1 MVYILELK
9 TTQAASIKI
18 VTDAINSLLT
28 DANFEFYPYYIDD
41 NISEQYTDKIDQS
54 EYSPLSSNIP
64 QYDNPSCS
72 HVIPNDS
79 SIFPKENNLRLGKK
93 SKIKLEG
100 HSHYES
106 GEKVNPIIFAKD
118 HIKDHIDEYTDKP
131 ETSEISNE
139 LLDNNIETYNISK
152 DLLNN
157 VQTVINNKECDKTNY
172 LSHPTRQSSTNIIEN
187 KKTIGGVVLKEVNK
201 TGKILVYMRLDA
213 NKFDVYKYN
222 YHKKKLTLGID
233 IGNLL
238 KCLKCMSHFDTMSW
252 LVDDDDINKLI
263 VILES
268 VEKREKKTFK
278 LNLMDIEEET
288 YDITPIQ
295 FPYSITLP
303 SQDFHK
309 YCKDMAA
316 STDKIEIKAT
326 SKKLFFSGKGE
337 IGNLEFEVGET
348 NGGLS
353 IVSTTANIN
362 EIVQGLFELKFLLI
376 FTKCTNLCNQ
386 VTLFLK
392 NDYPIIVTYQIA
404 ALGEI
409 KLVLSPSKSE

>member
-41 NISEQYTDKIDQS
+41 NTSDQYTDKINES

-72 HVIPNDS
+72 NVIPTDS
-79 SIFPKENNLRLGKK
+79 PIYPKENNLRLGKK
-93 SKIKLEG
+93 SKIKLDKY
-100 HSHYES
+100 SSVES
-106 GEKVNPIIFAKD
+106 EEKVKSAFFAKD
-118 HIKDHIDEYTDKP
+118 YIEQYKDKP
-131 ETSEISNE
+131 HTSKISNE
-139 LLDNNIETYNISK
+139 LLDNNIETLDIST

-157 VQTVINNKECDKTNY
+157 VQEMLDGKSCNKTND
-172 LSHPTRQSSTNIIEN
+172 LSHSTSQSSTNIIEN
-187 KKTIGGVVLKEVNK
+187 KRTIGGVVLKEVNK

-263 VILES
+263 VILE
-268 VEKREKKTFK
+268 KH
-278 LNLMDIEEET
+278 LN
-288 YDITPIQ
+288 
-295 FPYSITLP
+295 
-303 SQDFHK
+303 
-309 YCKDMAA
+309 
-316 STDKIEIKAT
+316 
-326 SKKLFFSGKGE
+326 
-337 IGNLEFEVGET
+337 
-348 NGGLS
+348 
-353 IVSTTANIN
+353 
-362 EIVQGLFELKFLLI
+362 
-376 FTKCTNLCNQ
+376 
-386 VTLFLK
+386 
-392 NDYPIIVTYQIA
+392 
-404 ALGEI
+404 
-409 KLVLSPSKSE
+409 

>member
-9 TTQAASIKI
+9 TTQSAAIKI

-28 DANFEFYPYYIDD
+28 DANFDFYPYYM
-41 NISEQYTDKIDQS
+41 EETK
-54 EYSPLSSNIP
+54 
-64 QYDNPSCS
+64 
-72 HVIPNDS
+72 
-79 SIFPKENNLRLGKK
+79 KEEEKN
-93 SKIKLEG
+93 
-100 HSHYES
+100 YES
-106 GEKVNPIIFAKD
+106 ESDDESSEEEPTETEQKKD
-118 HIKDHIDEYTDKP
+118 QPKP
-131 ETSEISNE
+131 E
-139 LLDNNIETYNISK
+139 K
-152 DLLNN
+152 
-157 VQTVINNKECDKTNY
+157 
-172 LSHPTRQSSTNIIEN
+172 
-187 KKTIGGVVLKEVNK
+187 KKTIGGMVLKEVNK

-213 NKFDVYKYN
+213 DKFDVYKYN
-222 YHKKKLTLGID
+222 YHKNKLTLGID

-252 LVDDDDINKLI
+252 LVDDEDINKLI
-263 VILES
+263 IVLES
-268 VEKREKKTFK
+268 AERKEKKTFK

-303 SQDFHK
+303 SQDLHK

-326 SKKLFFSGKGE
+326 SNKLYFSGKGG
-337 IGNLEFEVGET
+337 IGNIEFEVGET
-348 NGGLS
+348 NGGLQ
-353 IVSTTANIN
+353 IVSTTSNTN

-409 KLVLSPSKSE
+409 KLVLSPSKAD

>member
-41 NISEQYTDKIDQS
+41 TIVEQNTEHS
-54 EYSPLSSNIP
+54 SLSSNIQ
-64 QYDNPSCS
+64 QYDNTTENSSCANNS
-72 HVIPNDS
+72 LFDDDS
-79 SIFPKENNLRLGKK
+79 KEDIESYDKSI
-93 SKIKLEG
+93 S
-100 HSHYES
+100 
-106 GEKVNPIIFAKD
+106 
-118 HIKDHIDEYTDKP
+118 
-131 ETSEISNE
+131 
-139 LLDNNIETYNISK
+139 
-152 DLLNN
+152 
-157 VQTVINNKECDKTNY
+157 QTTK
-172 LSHPTRQSSTNIIEN
+172 QSSANITEN

>member
-9 TTQAASIKI
+9 TTQAAAIKI

-28 DANFEFYPYYIDD
+28 DANFVFHPYYIDK
-41 NISEQYTDKIDQS
+41 NEEEQSDEKQS
-54 EYSPLSSNIP
+54 DEEK
-64 QYDNPSCS
+64 DEKK
-72 HVIPNDS
+72 VEND
-79 SIFPKENNLRLGKK
+79 
-93 SKIKLEG
+93 
-100 HSHYES
+100 
-106 GEKVNPIIFAKD
+106 
-118 HIKDHIDEYTDKP
+118 T
-131 ETSEISNE
+131 
-139 LLDNNIETYNISK
+139 
-152 DLLNN
+152 
-157 VQTVINNKECDKTNY
+157 
-172 LSHPTRQSSTNIIEN
+172 
-187 KKTIGGVVLKEVNK
+187 KKTIGGVVIKEVNK

-213 NKFDVYKYN
+213 DKFDVYKYN
-222 YHKKKLTLGID
+222 YNKKKLTLGVD

-238 KCLKCMSHFDTMSW
+238 KCLKCMSHFDTMTW

-263 VILES
+263 VVLES
-268 VEKREKKTFK
+268 AERKEKKTFK
-278 LNLMDIEEET
+278 LNLMDIEEEV
-288 YDITPIQ
+288 YDVTPIQ

-326 SKKLFFSGKGE
+326 SNKLFFSGKGE
-337 IGNLEFEVGET
+337 IGNIEFEVGET

-353 IVSTTANIN
+353 IISTTNNLN

-409 KLVLSPSKSE
+409 KLVLSPSKSD

>member
-1 MVYILELK
+1 
-9 TTQAASIKI
+9 
-18 VTDAINSLLT
+18 
-28 DANFEFYPYYIDD
+28 
-41 NISEQYTDKIDQS
+41 
-54 EYSPLSSNIP
+54 
-64 QYDNPSCS
+64 
-72 HVIPNDS
+72 
-79 SIFPKENNLRLGKK
+79 
-93 SKIKLEG
+93 
-100 HSHYES
+100 
-106 GEKVNPIIFAKD
+106 
-118 HIKDHIDEYTDKP
+118 
-131 ETSEISNE
+131 
-139 LLDNNIETYNISK
+139 
-152 DLLNN
+152 
-157 VQTVINNKECDKTNY
+157 
-172 LSHPTRQSSTNIIEN
+172 
-187 KKTIGGVVLKEVNK
+187 
-201 TGKILVYMRLDA
+201 MRLDA
-213 NKFDVYKYN
+213 DKFDIYKYN

-238 KCLKCMSHFDTMSW
+238 KCLKCMSHFDTMTW

-263 VILES
+263 VVLES
-268 VEKREKKTFK
+268 NERKEKKTFK
-278 LNLMDIEEET
+278 LNLMDIDEET

-316 STDKIEIKAT
+316 STDKIEIKAI
-326 SKKLFFSGKGE
+326 SNKIYFSGKGE
-337 IGNLEFEVGET
+337 IGNVEFEVGET

-353 IVSTTANIN
+353 IISTTTNTN

-409 KLVLSPSKSE
+409 KLVLSPSKSN

>member
-9 TTQAASIKI
+9 TTQAAAIKI
-18 VTDAINSLLT
+18 VVDAINSLLT
-28 DANFEFYPYYIDD
+28 DANFDFYPYHIEDNNEPDD
-41 NISEQYTDKIDQS
+41 NDNEPDNNDYETDSDI
-54 EYSPLSSNIP
+54 
-64 QYDNPSCS
+64 
-72 HVIPNDS
+72 NDS
-79 SIFPKENNLRLGKK
+79 DGEEIKTNKKPKKNYDKTINN
-93 SKIKLEG
+93 
-100 HSHYES
+100 
-106 GEKVNPIIFAKD
+106 D
-118 HIKDHIDEYTDKP
+118 
-131 ETSEISNE
+131 
-139 LLDNNIETYNISK
+139 DNN
-152 DLLNN
+152 NN
-157 VQTVINNKECDKTNY
+157 D
-172 LSHPTRQSSTNIIEN
+172 STEK

-213 NKFDVYKYN
+213 DKFDVYKYN

-238 KCLKCMSHFDTMSW
+238 KCLKCMSHFDTMTW

-263 VILES
+263 VVLES
-268 VEKREKKTFK
+268 AERKEKKTFK
-278 LNLMDIEEET
+278 LNLMDIEEVT
-288 YDITPIQ
+288 IDVAPIQ
-295 FPYSITLP
+295 VPYSITLP

-316 STDKIEIKAT
+316 STEKIEIKAT
-326 SKKLFFSGKGE
+326 SNKLFFSGKGE
-337 IGNLEFEVGET
+337 IGNIEFEVGET

-353 IVSTTANIN
+353 IVSTTSNTN

-409 KLVLSPSKSE
+409 KLVLSQSKSDKS

>member
-9 TTQAASIKI
+9 TTQSAAIKI

-28 DANFEFYPYYIDD
+28 DANFDFYPYYM
-41 NISEQYTDKIDQS
+41 EETK
-54 EYSPLSSNIP
+54 
-64 QYDNPSCS
+64 
-72 HVIPNDS
+72 
-79 SIFPKENNLRLGKK
+79 KEEEKN
-93 SKIKLEG
+93 
-100 HSHYES
+100 YES
-106 GEKVNPIIFAKD
+106 ESDDESSEEEPTETEQKKD
-118 HIKDHIDEYTDKP
+118 QAKP
-131 ETSEISNE
+131 E
-139 LLDNNIETYNISK
+139 K
-152 DLLNN
+152 
-157 VQTVINNKECDKTNY
+157 
-172 LSHPTRQSSTNIIEN
+172 
-187 KKTIGGVVLKEVNK
+187 KKTIGGMVLKEVNK

-213 NKFDVYKYN
+213 DKFDVYKYN
-222 YHKKKLTLGID
+222 YHKNKLTLGID

-252 LVDDDDINKLI
+252 LVDDEDINKLI
-263 VILES
+263 IVLES
-268 VEKREKKTFK
+268 AERKEKKTFK

-303 SQDFHK
+303 SQDLHK

-326 SKKLFFSGKGE
+326 SNKLYFSGKGG
-337 IGNLEFEVGET
+337 IGNIEFEVGET
-348 NGGLS
+348 NGGLQ
-353 IVSTTANIN
+353 IVSTTSNTN

-409 KLVLSPSKSE
+409 KLVLSPSKAD

>member
-9 TTQAASIKI
+9 TTQAAAIKI
-18 VTDAINSLLT
+18 VIDAKNSLLT
-28 DANFEFYPYYIDD
+28 DANFDFYPYYIEDEPD
-41 NISEQYTDKIDQS
+41 NTSDDKID
-54 EYSPLSSNIP
+54 SNIH
-64 QYDNPSCS
+64 NS
-72 HVIPNDS
+72 
-79 SIFPKENNLRLGKK
+79 ENNC
-93 SKIKLEG
+93 SK
-100 HSHYES
+100 
-106 GEKVNPIIFAKD
+106 N
-118 HIKDHIDEYTDKP
+118 
-131 ETSEISNE
+131 
-139 LLDNNIETYNISK
+139 
-152 DLLNN
+152 
-157 VQTVINNKECDKTNY
+157 
-172 LSHPTRQSSTNIIEN
+172 
-187 KKTIGGVVLKEVNK
+187 KTIGGVVLKEVNK

-213 NKFDVYKYN
+213 DKFDVYKYN

-263 VILES
+263 VVLES
-268 VEKREKKTFK
+268 AERKEKKTFK

-326 SKKLFFSGKGE
+326 SNKLFFSGKGE
-337 IGNLEFEVGET
+337 IGNIEFEVGET

-353 IVSTTANIN
+353 IVSTTSNTN

-409 KLVLSPSKSE
+409 KLVLSPSKAI

>member
-9 TTQAASIKI
+9 TTQATAIKI

-28 DANFEFYPYYIDD
+28 DANFDFYPYYIENNNSDD
-41 NISEQYTDKIDQS
+41 NLSENEDNNNYESESDNQSSDEESNTIVKKKVKGIKINQ
-54 EYSPLSSNIP
+54 SSN
-64 QYDNPSCS
+64 
-72 HVIPNDS
+72 
-79 SIFPKENNLRLGKK
+79 
-93 SKIKLEG
+93 
-100 HSHYES
+100 
-106 GEKVNPIIFAKD
+106 
-118 HIKDHIDEYTDKP
+118 DK
-131 ETSEISNE
+131 
-139 LLDNNIETYNISK
+139 
-152 DLLNN
+152 
-157 VQTVINNKECDKTNY
+157 
-172 LSHPTRQSSTNIIEN
+172 

-213 NKFDVYKYN
+213 DKFEVYKYN
-222 YHKKKLTLGID
+222 YHKNKLSLGID

-238 KCLKCMSHFDTMSW
+238 KCLKCMSHFDTMTW
-252 LVDDDDINKLI
+252 LVDDEDINKLI
-263 VILES
+263 IVLES
-268 VEKREKKTFK
+268 AERKEKKTFK

-288 YDITPIQ
+288 YDISPIQ

-309 YCKDMAA
+309 YCKDMAG

-326 SKKLFFSGKGE
+326 SNKLFFSGKGE
-337 IGNLEFEVGET
+337 IGNIEFEVGET

-353 IVSTTANIN
+353 IVSTTNNTN

-386 VTLFLK
+386 VTMFIK
-392 NDYPIIVTYQIA
+392 NDYPIIITYQIA

-409 KLVLSPSKSE
+409 KLVLSPTKSD

>member
-9 TTQAASIKI
+9 TTQTAAIKI

-28 DANFEFYPYYIDD
+28 DANFDFYPYYIEEEAD
-41 NISEQYTDKIDQS
+41 NEKKDPNYESESD
-54 EYSPLSSNIP
+54 
-64 QYDNPSCS
+64 
-72 HVIPNDS
+72 NDS
-79 SIFPKENNLRLGKK
+79 SGDDEEDEKK
-93 SKIKLEG
+93 PAKQEP
-100 HSHYES
+100 
-106 GEKVNPIIFAKD
+106 EK
-118 HIKDHIDEYTDKP
+118 
-131 ETSEISNE
+131 
-139 LLDNNIETYNISK
+139 
-152 DLLNN
+152 
-157 VQTVINNKECDKTNY
+157 
-172 LSHPTRQSSTNIIEN
+172 
-187 KKTIGGVVLKEVNK
+187 KKTIGGMVLKEVNK

-213 NKFDVYKYN
+213 DKFDVYKYN
-222 YHKKKLTLGID
+222 YHKKKLSLGID

-238 KCLKCMSHFDTMSW
+238 KCLKCMSHFDTMAW
-252 LVDDDDINKLI
+252 MVDDEDINKLI
-263 VILES
+263 VVLES
-268 VEKREKKTFK
+268 TERKEKKTFK

-303 SQDFHK
+303 SQDLHK
-309 YCKDMAA
+309 YCKDMGA

-326 SKKLFFSGKGE
+326 SNRLFFSGKGG
-337 IGNLEFEVGET
+337 IGNIEFEVGET

-353 IVSTTANIN
+353 IVSTTSNTN

-376 FTKCTNLCNQ
+376 FTKCTNLCNH

-409 KLVLSPSKSE
+409 KLVLSPSKAD

>member
-9 TTQAASIKI
+9 TTQAAAMKI

-28 DANFEFYPYYIDD
+28 DANFDFYPYYIEEGEDSDNEGKNSDTENDYESESEDSDSDNSDD
-41 NISEQYTDKIDQS
+41 ESDSDSEQFIKKKITKKNEKQKNKPVKKQ
-54 EYSPLSSNIP
+54 EP
-64 QYDNPSCS
+64 QEE
-72 HVIPNDS
+72 
-79 SIFPKENNLRLGKK
+79 KA
-93 SKIKLEG
+93 
-100 HSHYES
+100 
-106 GEKVNPIIFAKD
+106 GEEK
-118 HIKDHIDEYTDKP
+118 
-131 ETSEISNE
+131 
-139 LLDNNIETYNISK
+139 
-152 DLLNN
+152 
-157 VQTVINNKECDKTNY
+157 
-172 LSHPTRQSSTNIIEN
+172 

-213 NKFDVYKYN
+213 DKFDVYKYN

-252 LVDDDDINKLI
+252 LVDDEDINKLI
-263 VILES
+263 VVLES
-268 VEKREKKTFK
+268 VERKEKKTFK

-303 SQDFHK
+303 SPDFHK
-309 YCKDMAA
+309 YCKDMSG
-316 STDKIEIKAT
+316 STEKIEIKAT

-337 IGNLEFEVGET
+337 IGNVEFEVGET
-348 NGGLS
+348 NGGLQ
-353 IVSTTANIN
+353 IVSTTSNTN

-409 KLVLSPSKSE
+409 KLVLSPSKSD

>member
-9 TTQAASIKI
+9 TTQAAAIKI
-18 VTDAINSLLT
+18 VIDAINSLLT
-28 DANFEFYPYYIDD
+28 DANFDFYPYYIEESAPTDNATPDCDD
-41 NISEQYTDKIDQS
+41 SSVQDSSEPIPTTEATDK
-54 EYSPLSSNIP
+54 
-64 QYDNPSCS
+64 
-72 HVIPNDS
+72 
-79 SIFPKENNLRLGKK
+79 
-93 SKIKLEG
+93 
-100 HSHYES
+100 
-106 GEKVNPIIFAKD
+106 
-118 HIKDHIDEYTDKP
+118 
-131 ETSEISNE
+131 
-139 LLDNNIETYNISK
+139 
-152 DLLNN
+152 
-157 VQTVINNKECDKTNY
+157 
-172 LSHPTRQSSTNIIEN
+172 
-187 KKTIGGVVLKEVNK
+187 KKTIGGIVLKEVNK
-201 TGKILVYMRLDA
+201 TGKILVFMRLDA
-213 NKFDVYKYN
+213 DKFDVYKYN

-238 KCLKCMSHFDTMSW
+238 KCLKCMSHFDTMTW

-263 VILES
+263 VVLES
-268 VEKREKKTFK
+268 AERKEKKTFK
-278 LNLMDIEEET
+278 LNLMDIEEES

-316 STDKIEIKAT
+316 STDKIDIKAT
-326 SKKLFFSGKGE
+326 SNKLYFSGKGE
-337 IGNLEFEVGET
+337 IGQMEFEVGET

-353 IVSTTANIN
+353 IISTTSNVN

-392 NDYPIIVTYQIA
+392 NDYPIIITYQIA

-409 KLVLSPSKSE
+409 KLVLSPSKSDQ

>member
-9 TTQAASIKI
+9 TTQAAAMKI

-28 DANFEFYPYYIDD
+28 DANFDFYPYYIENNEDSDNEESDD
-41 NISEQYTDKIDQS
+41 ANSDDTNSDDTNSDDEDSDSETDSDSEQYIKKKITKKQNNKS
-54 EYSPLSSNIP
+54 EEKN
-64 QYDNPSCS
+64 
-72 HVIPNDS
+72 
-79 SIFPKENNLRLGKK
+79 KEEEKEEEN
-93 SKIKLEG
+93 
-100 HSHYES
+100 
-106 GEKVNPIIFAKD
+106 GEK
-118 HIKDHIDEYTDKP
+118 
-131 ETSEISNE
+131 
-139 LLDNNIETYNISK
+139 
-152 DLLNN
+152 
-157 VQTVINNKECDKTNY
+157 
-172 LSHPTRQSSTNIIEN
+172 

-213 NKFDVYKYN
+213 DKFDVYKYN

-268 VEKREKKTFK
+268 VERKEKKTFK

-303 SQDFHK
+303 SPDFHK
-309 YCKDMAA
+309 YCKDMSG
-316 STDKIEIKAT
+316 STEKIEIKAT

-337 IGNLEFEVGET
+337 IGQVEFEVGET
-348 NGGLS
+348 NGGLQ
-353 IVSTTANIN
+353 IISTTSNTN

-392 NDYPIIVTYQIA
+392 NDYPIIITYQIA

-409 KLVLSPSKSE
+409 KLVLSPSKAD